1 MKYRLLIIG
10 FLLGLGGCAS
20 FEEAYIYDREFG
32 RATQATWESQVAYP
46 ENRKMNAPEGL
57 AGITAEE
64 LMDVYNG
71 TFGEKPQQLNILN
84 LGSVGGD

>member
-1 MKYRLLIIG
+1 MKYRVLIIG
-10 FLLGLGGCAS
+10 FLLGLGGCAC

-32 RATQATWESQVAYP
+32 QATQATWESQIAHP
-46 ENRKMNAPEGL
+46 EKQETKTPEGL

-71 TFGEKPQQLNILN
+71 TFAEKPQQLNVLN
-84 LGSVGGD
+84 LGSVGGN

>member
-1 MKYRLLIIG
+1 MKYRVLIIG

-20 FEEAYIYDREFG
+20 FEEAYIYDHEFG
-32 RATQATWESQVAYP
+32 QATQATWASQVAHP
-46 ENRKMNAPEGL
+46 EALDKKAPEGL

-64 LMDVYNG
+64 LMGVYNG

-84 LGSVGGD
+84 LGTVSGN